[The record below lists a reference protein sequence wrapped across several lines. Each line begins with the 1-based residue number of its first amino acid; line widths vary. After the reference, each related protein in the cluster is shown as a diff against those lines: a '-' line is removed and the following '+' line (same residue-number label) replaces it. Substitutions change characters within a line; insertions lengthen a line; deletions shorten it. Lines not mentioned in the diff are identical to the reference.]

1 MTKTIIKYQD
11 IPINH
16 TLINQ
21 SLLDISIKVRSN
33 LFSWNGQFSPQFVEA
48 LLTNFANTTDIDEIL
63 IVRKAKRI
71 SSNIRKEFSTYAGRQ
86 KNREWYVNYLT
97 IHLYSVS
104 MLKRFVDHIF
114 SQMKNEDLI
123 EESVLDVGYF

>member
-21 SLLDISIKVRSN
+21 SLLDINIKVRSN

-71 SSNIRKEFSTYAGRQ
+71 SSNIRKEFSTYASRQ

>member
-21 SLLDISIKVRSN
+21 SLLDINIKVRSN

-114 SQMKNEDLI
+114 S
-123 EESVLDVGYF
+123 

>member
-21 SLLDISIKVRSN
+21 SLLDINIKVRSN

-71 SSNIRKEFSTYAGRQ
+71 SSNIRKEFSTYAGHQ